1 MSIRLSADGLQELGA
16 DLDKLGK
23 HLPLAI
29 RNALKG
35 EGGEA
40 IISNMRQMMPG
51 KPGGRLQ
58 SGLGITEDPKTK
70 AIYVGYLGPL
80 SGGNKGGGRDQL
92 GTWIESGTKPHE
104 IKAEAGKSLL
114 IAGSGQPVSSV
125 NHPGIKPRRIGRKSI
140 RMSMWEVEASIVDE
154 INKINGGVA

>member
-1 MSIRLSADGLQELGA
+1 MSIRLSAEGLTELGA

-23 HLPLAI
+23 KLPLAI

-40 IISNMRQMMPG
+40 IISNMRQMMPR
-51 KPGGRLQ
+51 KTGRLQ
-58 SGLGITEDPKTK
+58 SGLGITEDPKSR
-70 AIYVGYLGPL
+70 AVYVGYLGPL
-80 SGGNKGGGRDQL
+80 SGGNRGGGRDQL

-125 NHPGIKPRRIGRKSI
+125 NHPGIKARRIGRKSI
-140 RMSMWEVEASIVDE
+140 RMSMWEVEASVVDE
-154 INKINGGVA
+154 IGKINGGLS